1 MSKKEAKQIFESFFG
16 DKEEIYLDRLGLDQ
30 KDWLENEEPIKKKY
44 IINPSP
50 KIYIN
55 IRKVLAMYREIGAG
69 FILKDKKGNWYETNS
84 FARYNCFLMLRAIME
99 KAISDIK
106 YSDWLG
112 KYPILQKLDNE
123 LK

>member
-55 IRKVLAMYREIGAG
+55 IRKVLAMYRES
-69 FILKDKKGNWYETNS
+69 GNFATS
-84 FARYNCFLMLRAIME
+84 IARYNCFLMLRAIMD